1 MRNFILSFGGLTLS
15 MSVVIFILLVL
26 SRIFKNRFTA
36 TCRYVIWLVVIVRL
50 VLPIGSIAFPS
61 FINIAVPVTE
71 DEYSE
76 VIQSDE
82 LTNTVPDIQ
91 HGIDKPTFD
100 NFDDTIEEQGRPSIE
115 GVADND
121 DSVIGPSDDSVKTEN
136 ELPSV
141 QNPSADIVVN
151 DENKLSANDYIKII
165 FAVWVV
171 GAAVFFGANIVRYIS
186 FSAKLNY
193 TLTLPDDRLTE
204 VYIEACRRLNLD
216 RNPLLHVSGGV
227 GSPVHYGFITKK
239 IVVPADVSEESLVN
253 VLSHEL
259 THYKRGDLW
268 VKLIALAAN
277 SINWFNPFVYF
288 AVRELNDEMELS
300 CDELV
305 LRGLNEEER
314 ITYSRALLETAGRC
328 NNVHIGLTTHFD
340 SKESKVKKRIMNI
353 LDTTKK
359 KKGTVIVAAV
369 LIVCVVAG
377 VLIGFS
383 ADKKEESP
391 KENKPMQPTYSETV
405 KESES
410 EEPLETEPLETEPLE
425 TEPPETEPPETEPNT
440 TTIPLASNYDR
451 VYDSSKPS
459 SYYLNSYS
467 SNSWNYF
474 VFIQELDNGLKLYGK
489 YGGKSI
495 ALQDSEGK
503 YYEFPITWITLN
515 GLNYDKIQTIDIDKD
530 GDNEYYLKLKP
541 EKNQFDNNV
550 NHLYLFDETDDGW
563 ICHPFSGKPLFEK
576 IEKVFTYDYDS
587 TEKKLTV
594 YNNGEKAEE
603 IRFGTKLEKGEY
615 FGGLEVFSGGDA
627 IITEDGKFSY
637 NASCYVMN
645 ALTGYRT
652 HVKFDVSAVL
662 EYSSENGLVVKRLS
676 KVEGSVEG
684 YDMKLYNSPLYSNN
698 SNWILRTDENWW
710 LHVDGKNG
718 KSFYYVNLRYLHYN
732 TWVGEMYEPRENEEV
747 ILWSINLEKAPEMYV
762 FEDESRALIKY
773 YCANK
778 NEGHKY
784 VDRAAIID
792 LKTGKIIL
800 NGGMTEQMML
810 DAHEI
815 SEDIRKAYYFKSQAG
830 PAQYSTDFEISQPK
844 KDVIRFTNKL
854 ESFDKKIVLSGYVDY
869 NITTNKATKYII
881 TQNTVN

>member
-1 MRNFILSFGGLTLS
+1 MKSFILSFSGLTLS
-15 MSVVIFILLVL
+15 MSVIIFILLVL
-26 SRIFKNRFTA
+26 SRIFKKRFTA

-91 HGIDKPTFD
+91 HGIDKSTFD
-100 NFDDTIEEQGRPSIE
+100 NLDDTIEVQGRPSIE

-121 DSVIGPSDDSVKTEN
+121 DIVIGPSDDSVKTEN

-141 QNPSADIVVN
+141 QKPSADIVVY

-165 FAVWVV
+165 FAVWAV
-171 GAAVFFGANIVRYIS
+171 GATVFFGVNLVKYIS
-186 FSAKLNY
+186 FSTKLNN
-193 TLTLPDDRLTE
+193 TLALPDDRLTDIYE
-204 VYIEACRRLNLD
+204 EACRRMKLD
-216 RNPLLHVSGGV
+216 GKPLLYVSGNV
-227 GSPVHYGFITKK
+227 NSPVCYGGISKK
-239 IVVPADVSEESLVN
+239 IVIPVDFSEEALVN

-268 VKLIALAAN
+268 VKIIALAAN

-288 AVRELNDEMELS
+288 AVRELNEEMELS
-300 CDELV
+300 CDEVV
-305 LRGLNEEER
+305 LRGFNEEER
-314 ITYSRALLETAGRC
+314 ISYSRALLETAGRC
-328 NNVHIGLTTHFD
+328 KNVHVGLTTHFD
-340 SKESKVKKRIMNI
+340 TKESKVKKRIMNI

-359 KKGTVIVAAV
+359 QKGTVIVAAV
-369 LIVCVVAG
+369 LIICIVAG

-383 ADKKEESP
+383 ADKKDEKP
-391 KENKPMQPTYSETV
+391 KGNEPTQPSFNETV
-405 KESES
+405 KESEG
-410 EEPLETEPLETEPLE
+410 EEPLETEPL
-425 TEPPETEPPETEPNT
+425 ETEPPETEPNT

-459 SYYLNSYS
+459 LYYLNSYN

-495 ALQDSEGK
+495 ALQESDGK

-530 GDNEYYLKLKP
+530 GDNEYYLNLKP
-541 EKNQFDNNV
+541 EKNRFGNETNES
-550 NHLYLFDETDDGW
+550 YLFDETDSGW
-563 ICHPFSGKPLFEK
+563 ICKQFNGKPLIEK
-576 IEKVFTYDYDS
+576 IEKLFTYNYDS
-587 TEKKLTV
+587 SEKLLTV
-594 YNNGEKAEE
+594 YNSGEKAGE
-603 IRFGTKLEKGEY
+603 IKFGSRLENGED
-615 FGGLEVFSGGDA
+615 FGGFEVYSGGSVLLA
-627 IITEDGKFSY
+627 EDGSLFFDALY
-637 NASCYVMN
+637 YVMN
-645 ALTGYRT
+645 ASTGNRIR
-652 HVKFDVSAVL
+652 VDFRVSADL
-662 EYSSENGLVVKRLS
+662 GYSSENGLVVKKLS
-676 KVEGSVEG
+676 KVEGRVDG
-684 YDMKLYNSPLYSNN
+684 YKMSLYNSPLYSNN
-698 SNWILRTDENWW
+698 PDWTLRTDENWW

-718 KSFYYVNLRYLHYN
+718 KSFYFVNLKHLQYY
-732 TWVGEMYEPRENEEV
+732 TWCGEIYEPKENEEL
-747 ILWSINLEKAPEMYV
+747 IQWSLSYLDNPPEMYV
-762 FEDESRALIKY
+762 FEEKSRALIKY
-773 YCANK
+773 INANID
-778 NEGHKY
+778 EGFVQ
-784 VDRAAIID
+784 VDRAVIID

-800 NGGMTEQMML
+800 NGGMTDKMMF
-810 DAHEI
+810 DAHGI
-815 SEDIRKAYYFKSQAG
+815 SEDIRKAYYFMSQEG
-830 PAQYSTDFEISQPK
+830 PPQYSSGFEISQPK

>member
-91 HGIDKPTFD
+91 HGIDKPSFD
-100 NFDDTIEEQGRPSIE
+100 NLDDTIEVQGRPSIE
-115 GVADND
+115 GVSDND

-151 DENKLSANDYIKII
+151 DEKRLSANDYIKII
-165 FAVWVV
+165 FAVWAV
-171 GAAVFFGANIVRYIS
+171 GATVFFGVNLVRYLT

-204 VYIEACRRLNLD
+204 IYTEACRRLNLE
-216 RNPLLHVSGGV
+216 RNPLLYVSGSV

-239 IVVPADVSEESLVN
+239 IVVPAGISEESLVN

-277 SINWFNPFVYF
+277 SINWFNPFVYY
-288 AVRELNDEMELS
+288 AVKELNDEMELS

-314 ITYSRALLETAGRC
+314 ISYSRALLETAGRC
-328 NNVHIGLTTHFD
+328 KKVHVGLTTRFD
-340 SKESKVKKRIMNI
+340 SKDSKVKKRIMNI
-353 LDTTKK
+353 LDMTKK

-369 LIVCVVAG
+369 LIICIVAG

-383 ADKKEESP
+383 ADKKDEKP
-391 KENKPMQPTYSETV
+391 KENEPTQPSFNETV
-405 KESES
+405 KESEE
-410 EEPLETEPLETEPLE
+410 EEPLETEPL
-425 TEPPETEPPETEPNT
+425 ETEPPETEPNT

-459 SYYLNSYS
+459 SYYLNSYN
-467 SNSWNYF
+467 SNPWNYF

-489 YGGKSI
+489 YGGKTI
-495 ALQDSEGK
+495 ALQDSDGK

-530 GDNEYYLKLKP
+530 GDNEYYLMLKP
-541 EKNQFDNNV
+541 EKNQFDNIV
-550 NHLYLFDETDDGW
+550 NLIYLFDETDNGW
-563 ICHPFSGKPLFEK
+563 ICYPFSGKPLLEK
-576 IEKVFTYDYDS
+576 IEKLFTYDYDS
-587 TEKKLTV
+587 TEKRLTV

-603 IRFGTKLEKGEY
+603 IRFGSMFEKGED
-615 FGGLEVFSGGDA
+615 FGGLKVYSEGNVMFAENG
-627 IITEDGKFSY
+627 ELFNNVLY
-637 NASCYVMN
+637 YVMN
-645 ALTGYRT
+645 ASTGYRT
-652 HVKFDVSAVL
+652 GVEFIVSADL
-662 EYSSENGLVVKRLS
+662 EYSSENGLVVKKLS
-676 KVEGSVEG
+676 KVEGRVDG
-684 YDMKLYNSPLYSNN
+684 YKMSLYNSPLYSNN
-698 SNWILRTDENWW
+698 SDWTLRTDENWW

-718 KSFYYVNLRYLHYN
+718 KSFYFVNLKHLQYY
-732 TWVGEMYEPRENEEV
+732 TWCGEIYEPKENEEL
-747 ILWSINLEKAPEMYV
+747 IQWSLSYLDNPPEMYV

-773 YCANK
+773 INANID
-778 NEGHKY
+778 EGFVQ
-784 VDRAAIID
+784 VDRAVIID

-800 NGGMTEQMML
+800 NGGMTDKMMF
-810 DAHEI
+810 DAHGI
-815 SEDIRKAYYFKSQAG
+815 SEDIRKAYYFMSQEG
-830 PAQYSTDFEISQPK
+830 PPQYSTDFEISQPK